1 MRHRNANQDGGASV
15 FKIGD
20 RVVYPMHGAGIIE
33 AIEEKEFL
41 GQVEQYYILRMPYG
55 EMKVMI
61 PVSKIDLLNIRG
73 TIEESDVDQVLGILR
88 EEKER
93 MNESWNKRYRENL
106 DKLKG
111 GDIYEVAGV
120 LGELLYF
127 EREKG
132 LSTGE
137 RKMYDTAK
145 HILVSELLL
154 VGPAG
159 EEELEDLFHVL
170 SKKASS

>member
-1 MRHRNANQDGGASV
+1 M
-15 FKIGD
+15 
-20 RVVYPMHGAGIIE
+20 YPMHGAGIIE
-33 AIEEKEFL
+33 AIEEKDFL
-41 GQVEQYYILRMPYG
+41 GQLERYYILRMPYG

-61 PVSKIDLLNIRG
+61 PVSK
-73 TIEESDVDQVLGILR
+73 VDHLGIRETIPRGSVNRVLEILR
-88 EEKER
+88 DEKER
-93 MNESWNKRYRENL
+93 MNDSWNKRYRDNL

-111 GDIYEVAGV
+111 GDIYQVADV
-120 LGELLYF
+120 VGELLYY

-154 VGPAG
+154 VGESD
-159 EEELEDLFHVL
+159 EEELENLFVSL

>member
-1 MRHRNANQDGGASV
+1 MFN
-15 FKIGD
+15 IGD

-41 GQVEQYYILRMPYG
+41 GQTERYYILRMPYG

-61 PVSKIDLLNIRG
+61 PVSKIDNLNIRG
-73 TIEESDVDQVLGILR
+73 TIEESSVDRVLDILR
-88 EEKER
+88 EERER
-93 MNESWNKRYRENL
+93 MNDSWNKRYRENL

-111 GDIYEVAGV
+111 GDIYQVADV

-159 EEELEDLFHVL
+159 EEELEHLLTTL

>member
-1 MRHRNANQDGGASV
+1 M

-20 RVVYPMHGAGIIE
+20 CVVYPMHGAGVIE
-33 AIEEKEFL
+33 GIEEKEFL

-55 EMKVMI
+55 GEMKVMI
-61 PVSKIDLLNIRG
+61 PVSKIDNLGIRG
-73 TIEESDVDQVLGILR
+73 TIELNSVERVLQILR
-88 EEKER
+88 HEKER
-93 MNESWNKRYRENL
+93 QSESWNKRYRDNL

-111 GDIYEVAGV
+111 GDIYQVADV
-120 LGELLYF
+120 VGELLYF

-154 VGPAG
+154 VGASG
-159 EEELEDLFHVL
+159 EEELEKLLTSL

>member
-1 MRHRNANQDGGASV
+1 MFN
-15 FKIGD
+15 IGD

-41 GQVEQYYILRMPYG
+41 GQTERYYILRMPYG

-61 PVSKIDLLNIRG
+61 PVSKIDNLNIRG
-73 TIEESDVDQVLGILR
+73 TIEESSVDRVLDILR

-93 MNESWNKRYRENL
+93 MNDSWNKRYRENL

-111 GDIYEVAGV
+111 GDIYQVADV

-159 EEELEDLFHVL
+159 EEELEHLLTTL